1 MSEFAKLAQDFVE
14 ATSLLVGQR
23 TINIMDQKG
32 IIIASTEK
40 HRIGDFHQGASEVL
54 ATGKPVRIKKEDLPR
69 YPGTK
74 EGYNMPIFLNDEII
88 GVVGIFGCE
97 EEVQS
102 IANLLRV
109 YVTQSFS
116 QFQMTQKQ
124 NLEAELRNQLLR
136 LLLFGGK
143 SQKEMI
149 TKLCGM
155 LDLRLKFPV
164 RIILLYERAAE
175 RNMKHLLDY
184 HQFIQNLIWKN
195 VLDRRCDVFGIQ
207 NADYVILL
215 GGSGELLETRKRL
228 DKLLQEIEREAVW
241 DAAVSSPC
249 RNMEE
254 VSEGMKEVSV
264 LRNRRGGM
272 IQNLEEHTCRM
283 QYLMGRFTVQDGAR
297 TVVRMLRRLEDQQ
310 HIVGQILLFAEPP
323 GQLQENGHVAVMAA
337 GMHHPRVGRGVGH
350 LVLFLDGQGIRIRP
364 EGNGILLSEIKKSAQ
379 GAVHGRKHLAVQVFQ
394 SGTQIFHGLGQVPV
408 QFRDPVQRPAV
419 IGQLHILSPP

>member
-116 QFQMTQKQ
+116 QLQMTQKQ

-155 LDLRLKFPV
+155 LDLQLEFPV
-164 RIILLYERAAE
+164 WIILLYERAAE

-195 VLDRRCDVFGIQ
+195 VLDRRRDVFGIQ

-215 GGSGELLETRKRL
+215 GRSGELLETRKRL

-241 DAAVSSPC
+241 NAAVSSPC

-297 TVVRMLRRLEDQQ
+297 TVVRMLRRLEDQHGEKQ
-310 HIVGQILLFAEPP
+310 AEQLLQTAQVYYEYGGSVAKAAEKLNLHKNTLLYRMK
-323 GQLQENGHVAVMAA
+323 QLYQTLELEQDTVFV
-337 GMHHPRVGRGVGH
+337 RE
-350 LVLFLDGQGIRIRP
+350 FFIRMLLEYRNMP
-364 EGNGILLSEIKKSAQ
+364 ESGKSPN
-379 GAVHGRKHLAVQVFQ
+379 
-394 SGTQIFHGLGQVPV
+394 SME
-408 QFRDPVQRPAV
+408 
-419 IGQLHILSPP
+419 

>member
-40 HRIGDFHQGASEVL
+40 HRIGDFHQGAAEVL
-54 ATGKPVRIKKEDLPR
+54 ETGKPVLIKIEDLPR
-69 YPGTK
+69 YPGSK

-116 QFQMTQKQ
+116 QLQMTQKQ

-136 LLLFGGK
+136 LLLFGGE

-149 TKLCGM
+149 AKLCGM
-155 LDLRLKFPV
+155 LNLQLEHPI
-164 RIILLYERAAE
+164 RIVLLYERARE

-184 HQFIQNLIWKN
+184 SQLIQNLIWKN
-195 VLDRRCDVFGIQ
+195 VLDRRRDVFGIQ

-215 GGSGELLETRKRL
+215 GGGESPEMQKRL
-228 DKLLQEIEREAVW
+228 DKLLHEIEAEDVW
-241 DAAVSSPC
+241 NAAVSSPC
-249 RNMEE
+249 RNLEE
-254 VSEGMKEVSV
+254 ISAGMREVSV
-264 LRNRRGGM
+264 LRNRKGGT
-272 IQNLEEHTCRM
+272 IQNLEEHSCRM
-283 QYLMGRFTVQDGAR
+283 QYLLGSMTVQEGAR
-297 TVVRMLRRLEDQQ
+297 TAARMLRRLKEQ
-310 HIVGQILLFAEPP
+310 HGENQAEQLLRTARVYYECGGSVARAAE
-323 GQLQENGHVAVMAA
+323 QLNLHKNTLLYRMKQLYQTFEMEQDSAFVREFFIRMLLEYRNMPESGKSPD
-337 GMHHPRVGRGVGH
+337 GM
-350 LVLFLDGQGIRIRP
+350 
-364 EGNGILLSEIKKSAQ
+364 E
-379 GAVHGRKHLAVQVFQ
+379 
-394 SGTQIFHGLGQVPV
+394 
-408 QFRDPVQRPAV
+408 
-419 IGQLHILSPP
+419 

>member
-40 HRIGDFHQGASEVL
+40 HRIGDFHQGAAEVL
-54 ATGKPVRIKKEDLPR
+54 ETGKPVLIKVEDLPR

-136 LLLFGGK
+136 LLLFGGE

-149 TKLCGM
+149 AKLCGM
-155 LDLRLKFPV
+155 LNLQLEYPI
-164 RIILLYERAAE
+164 RIVLLYERARE

-184 HQFIQNLIWKN
+184 SQLIQNLIWKN
-195 VLDRRCDVFGIQ
+195 VLDRRRDVFGIQ

-215 GGSGELLETRKRL
+215 GGGESPEMQKRL
-228 DKLLQEIEREAVW
+228 DKLLHEIEAEDVW
-241 DAAVSSPC
+241 NAAVSSPC
-249 RNMEE
+249 RNLEE
-254 VSEGMKEVSV
+254 ISAGMREVSV
-264 LRNRRGGM
+264 LRNRKGGT
-272 IQNLEEHTCRM
+272 IQNLEEHSCRM
-283 QYLMGRFTVQDGAR
+283 QYLLGSMTVQEGAR
-297 TVVRMLRRLEDQQ
+297 TAARMLRRLKEQ
-310 HIVGQILLFAEPP
+310 HGENQAEQLLRTARVYYECGGSVARAAE
-323 GQLQENGHVAVMAA
+323 QLNLHKNTLLYRMKQLYQTFEMEQDSAFVREFFIRMLLEYRNMPESGKSPD
-337 GMHHPRVGRGVGH
+337 GM
-350 LVLFLDGQGIRIRP
+350 
-364 EGNGILLSEIKKSAQ
+364 E
-379 GAVHGRKHLAVQVFQ
+379 
-394 SGTQIFHGLGQVPV
+394 
-408 QFRDPVQRPAV
+408 
-419 IGQLHILSPP
+419 

>member
-116 QFQMTQKQ
+116 QLQMTQKQ

-155 LDLRLKFPV
+155 LNLQLEFPL

-195 VLDRRCDVFGIQ
+195 VLDRRRDVFGIQ

-241 DAAVSSPC
+241 NAAVSSPC

-254 VSEGMKEVSV
+254 VSEGMKEVLV

-297 TVVRMLRRLEDQQ
+297 TVVRMLRRLEDQHGEKQ
-310 HIVGQILLFAEPP
+310 AEQLLQTAQVYYEYGGSVAKAAEKLNLHKNTLLYRMK
-323 GQLQENGHVAVMAA
+323 QLYQTLELEQDTVFV
-337 GMHHPRVGRGVGH
+337 RE
-350 LVLFLDGQGIRIRP
+350 FFIRMLLEYRNMP
-364 EGNGILLSEIKKSAQ
+364 ESGKSPN
-379 GAVHGRKHLAVQVFQ
+379 
-394 SGTQIFHGLGQVPV
+394 SME
-408 QFRDPVQRPAV
+408 
-419 IGQLHILSPP
+419 

>member
-116 QFQMTQKQ
+116 QLQMTQKQ

-155 LDLRLKFPV
+155 LDLQLKFPV

-195 VLDRRCDVFGIQ
+195 VLDRRRDVFGIQ

-215 GGSGELLETRKRL
+215 GESGELLETRKRL

-241 DAAVSSPC
+241 NAAVSSPC

-297 TVVRMLRRLEDQQ
+297 TVVGMLRRLEDQHGEKQ
-310 HIVGQILLFAEPP
+310 AEQLLQTAQVYYEYGGSVAKAAEKLNLHKNTLLYRMK
-323 GQLQENGHVAVMAA
+323 QLYQTLELEQDTVFV
-337 GMHHPRVGRGVGH
+337 RE
-350 LVLFLDGQGIRIRP
+350 FFIRMLLEYRNMP
-364 EGNGILLSEIKKSAQ
+364 ESGKSPN
-379 GAVHGRKHLAVQVFQ
+379 
-394 SGTQIFHGLGQVPV
+394 SME
-408 QFRDPVQRPAV
+408 
-419 IGQLHILSPP
+419 

>member
-116 QFQMTQKQ
+116 KLQMTQKQ

-297 TVVRMLRRLEDQQ
+297 TVVRMLRRLEDQHGKKQ
-310 HIVGQILLFAEPP
+310 AEQLLQTAQVYYEYGGSVAKAAEKLNLHKNTLLYRMK
-323 GQLQENGHVAVMAA
+323 QLYQTLELEQDTVFV
-337 GMHHPRVGRGVGH
+337 RE
-350 LVLFLDGQGIRIRP
+350 FFIRMLLEYRNMP
-364 EGNGILLSEIKKSAQ
+364 ESGKSPN
-379 GAVHGRKHLAVQVFQ
+379 
-394 SGTQIFHGLGQVPV
+394 SME
-408 QFRDPVQRPAV
+408 
-419 IGQLHILSPP
+419 

>member
-40 HRIGDFHQGASEVL
+40 HRIGDFHQGAAEVL
-54 ATGKPVRIKKEDLPR
+54 EIGKPVLIKIEDLPR

-136 LLLFGGK
+136 LLLFGGE

-149 TKLCGM
+149 AKLCGM
-155 LDLRLKFPV
+155 LNLQLEYPI
-164 RIILLYERAAE
+164 RIVLLYERARE

-184 HQFIQNLIWKN
+184 SQLIQNLIWKN
-195 VLDRRCDVFGIQ
+195 VLDRRRDVFGIQ

-215 GGSGELLETRKRL
+215 GGGESPEMQKRL
-228 DKLLQEIEREAVW
+228 DKLLHEIEAEDVW
-241 DAAVSSPC
+241 NAAVSSPC
-249 RNMEE
+249 RNLEE
-254 VSEGMKEVSV
+254 ISAGMREVSV
-264 LRNRRGGM
+264 LRNRKGGT
-272 IQNLEEHTCRM
+272 IQNLEEHSCRM
-283 QYLMGRFTVQDGAR
+283 QYLLGSMTVQEGAR
-297 TVVRMLRRLEDQQ
+297 TAARMLRRLKEQ
-310 HIVGQILLFAEPP
+310 HGENQAEQLLRTARVYYECGGSVARAAE
-323 GQLQENGHVAVMAA
+323 QLNLHKNTLLYRLKQLYQTFEMEQDSAFVREFFIRMLLEYRNMPESGKS
-337 GMHHPRVGRGVGH
+337 P
-350 LVLFLDGQGIRIRP
+350 DGI
-364 EGNGILLSEIKKSAQ
+364 E
-379 GAVHGRKHLAVQVFQ
+379 
-394 SGTQIFHGLGQVPV
+394 
-408 QFRDPVQRPAV
+408 
-419 IGQLHILSPP
+419 

>member
-40 HRIGDFHQGASEVL
+40 HRIGDFHQGAAEVL
-54 ATGKPVRIKKEDLPR
+54 ETGKPVLIKIEDLPR

-136 LLLFGGK
+136 LLLFGGE

-149 TKLCGM
+149 AKLCGM
-155 LDLRLKFPV
+155 LNLQLEYPI
-164 RIILLYERAAE
+164 RIVLLYERARE

-184 HQFIQNLIWKN
+184 SQLIQNLIWKN
-195 VLDRRCDVFGIQ
+195 VLDRRRDVFGIQ

-215 GGSGELLETRKRL
+215 GGGESPEMQKRL
-228 DKLLQEIEREAVW
+228 DKLLHEIEAEDVW
-241 DAAVSSPC
+241 NAAVSSPC
-249 RNMEE
+249 RNLEE
-254 VSEGMKEVSV
+254 ILAGMREVSV
-264 LRNRRGGM
+264 LRNRKGGT
-272 IQNLEEHTCRM
+272 IQNLEEHSCRM
-283 QYLMGRFTVQDGAR
+283 QYLLGSMTVQEGAR
-297 TVVRMLRRLEDQQ
+297 TAARMLRRLKEQ
-310 HIVGQILLFAEPP
+310 HGENQAEQLLRTARVYYECGGSVARAAE
-323 GQLQENGHVAVMAA
+323 QLNLHKNTLLYRMKQLYQTFELEQDSVFVREFFIRMLLEYRNMPESGKSPD
-337 GMHHPRVGRGVGH
+337 GM
-350 LVLFLDGQGIRIRP
+350 
-364 EGNGILLSEIKKSAQ
+364 E
-379 GAVHGRKHLAVQVFQ
+379 
-394 SGTQIFHGLGQVPV
+394 
-408 QFRDPVQRPAV
+408 
-419 IGQLHILSPP
+419 

>member
-40 HRIGDFHQGASEVL
+40 HRIGDFYQGAAEVL
-54 ATGKPVRIKKEDLPR
+54 ETGKPVLIKIEDLPR

-136 LLLFGGK
+136 LLLFGGE

-149 TKLCGM
+149 AKLCGM
-155 LDLRLKFPV
+155 LNLQLEYPV
-164 RIILLYERAAE
+164 RIVLLYERARE

-184 HQFIQNLIWKN
+184 SQLIQNLIWKN
-195 VLDRRCDVFGIQ
+195 VLDRRRDVFGIQ

-215 GGSGELLETRKRL
+215 GGGESPEMQKRL
-228 DKLLQEIEREAVW
+228 DKLLHEIEAEDVW
-241 DAAVSSPC
+241 NAAVSSPC
-249 RNMEE
+249 RNLEE
-254 VSEGMKEVSV
+254 ISAGMREVSV
-264 LRNRRGGM
+264 LRNRKGGT
-272 IQNLEEHTCRM
+272 IQNLEEHSCRM
-283 QYLMGRFTVQDGAR
+283 QYLLGSMTVQEGAR
-297 TVVRMLRRLEDQQ
+297 TAARMLRRLKEQ
-310 HIVGQILLFAEPP
+310 HGENQAEQLLRTARVYYECGGSVARAAE
-323 GQLQENGHVAVMAA
+323 QLNLHKNTLLYRMKQLYQTFEMEQDSAFVREFFIRMLLEYRNMPESGKSPD
-337 GMHHPRVGRGVGH
+337 GM
-350 LVLFLDGQGIRIRP
+350 
-364 EGNGILLSEIKKSAQ
+364 E
-379 GAVHGRKHLAVQVFQ
+379 
-394 SGTQIFHGLGQVPV
+394 
-408 QFRDPVQRPAV
+408 
-419 IGQLHILSPP
+419 

>member
-40 HRIGDFHQGASEVL
+40 HRIGDFHQGAAEVL
-54 ATGKPVRIKKEDLPR
+54 ETGKPVLIKIEDLPR

-136 LLLFGGK
+136 LLLFGGE

-149 TKLCGM
+149 AKLCGM
-155 LDLRLKFPV
+155 LNLQLEYPI
-164 RIILLYERAAE
+164 RIVLLYERARE

-184 HQFIQNLIWKN
+184 SQLIQNLIWKN
-195 VLDRRCDVFGIQ
+195 VLDRRRDVFGIQ

-215 GGSGELLETRKRL
+215 GGGESPEMQKRL
-228 DKLLQEIEREAVW
+228 DKLLHEIEAEDVW
-241 DAAVSSPC
+241 NAAVSSPC
-249 RNMEE
+249 RNLEE
-254 VSEGMKEVSV
+254 ISAGMREVSV
-264 LRNRRGGM
+264 LRNRKGGT
-272 IQNLEEHTCRM
+272 IQNLEEHSCRM
-283 QYLMGRFTVQDGAR
+283 QYLLGSMTVQEGAR
-297 TVVRMLRRLEDQQ
+297 TAARMLRRLKEQ
-310 HIVGQILLFAEPP
+310 HGENQAEQLLRTARVYYECGGSVARAAE
-323 GQLQENGHVAVMAA
+323 QLNLHKNTLLYRMKQLYQTFEMEQDSAFVREFFIRKLLEYRNMPESGKSPD
-337 GMHHPRVGRGVGH
+337 GM
-350 LVLFLDGQGIRIRP
+350 
-364 EGNGILLSEIKKSAQ
+364 K
-379 GAVHGRKHLAVQVFQ
+379 
-394 SGTQIFHGLGQVPV
+394 
-408 QFRDPVQRPAV
+408 
-419 IGQLHILSPP
+419 

>member
-116 QFQMTQKQ
+116 QLQMTQKQ

-149 TKLCGM
+149 IKLCGM
-155 LDLRLKFPV
+155 LDLQLEFPV

-195 VLDRRCDVFGIQ
+195 MLDRRRDVFGIQ

-241 DAAVSSPC
+241 NAAVSSPC

-297 TVVRMLRRLEDQQ
+297 TVVGMLRRLEDQHGEKQ
-310 HIVGQILLFAEPP
+310 AEQLLQTAQVYYEYGGSVAKAAEKLNLHKNTLLYRMK
-323 GQLQENGHVAVMAA
+323 QLYQTLELEQDTVFV
-337 GMHHPRVGRGVGH
+337 RE
-350 LVLFLDGQGIRIRP
+350 FFIRMLLEYRNMP
-364 EGNGILLSEIKKSAQ
+364 ESGKSPN
-379 GAVHGRKHLAVQVFQ
+379 
-394 SGTQIFHGLGQVPV
+394 SME
-408 QFRDPVQRPAV
+408 
-419 IGQLHILSPP
+419 

>member
-116 QFQMTQKQ
+116 QLQMTQKQ

-155 LDLRLKFPV
+155 LDLQLEFPV
-164 RIILLYERAAE
+164 WIILLYERAAE

-195 VLDRRCDVFGIQ
+195 VLDRRRDVFGIQ

-241 DAAVSSPC
+241 NAAVSSPC

-297 TVVRMLRRLEDQQ
+297 TVVRMLRRLEDQHGEKQ
-310 HIVGQILLFAEPP
+310 AEQLLQTAQVYYEYGGSVAKAAEKLNLHKNTLLYRMK
-323 GQLQENGHVAVMAA
+323 QLYQTFEMEQDSAFV
-337 GMHHPRVGRGVGH
+337 RE
-350 LVLFLDGQGIRIRP
+350 FFIRMLLEYRNMP
-364 EGNGILLSEIKKSAQ
+364 ESGKSPN
-379 GAVHGRKHLAVQVFQ
+379 
-394 SGTQIFHGLGQVPV
+394 SME
-408 QFRDPVQRPAV
+408 
-419 IGQLHILSPP
+419 

>member
-102 IANLLRV
+102 IANLLCV

-116 QFQMTQKQ
+116 QLQMTQKQ

-155 LDLRLKFPV
+155 LDLQLEFPV

-195 VLDRRCDVFGIQ
+195 MLDRRRDVFGIQ

-241 DAAVSSPC
+241 NAAVSSPC

-297 TVVRMLRRLEDQQ
+297 TVVGMLRRLEDQHGEKQ
-310 HIVGQILLFAEPP
+310 AEQLLQTAQVYYEYGGSVAKAAEKLNLHKNTLLYRMK
-323 GQLQENGHVAVMAA
+323 QLYQTLELEQDTVFV
-337 GMHHPRVGRGVGH
+337 RE
-350 LVLFLDGQGIRIRP
+350 FFIRMLLEYRNMP
-364 EGNGILLSEIKKSAQ
+364 ESGKSPN
-379 GAVHGRKHLAVQVFQ
+379 
-394 SGTQIFHGLGQVPV
+394 SME
-408 QFRDPVQRPAV
+408 
-419 IGQLHILSPP
+419 

>member
-40 HRIGDFHQGASEVL
+40 HRIGDFHQGAAEVL
-54 ATGKPVRIKKEDLPR
+54 ETGKPVLIKKEDLPR

-116 QFQMTQKQ
+116 QLQMTQKQ
-124 NLEAELRNQLLR
+124 NLEVELRNQLLR
-136 LLLFGGK
+136 LLLFGGE

-155 LDLRLKFPV
+155 LNLQLEFPI
-164 RIILLYERAAE
+164 RIVLLYERARE

-184 HQFIQNLIWKN
+184 SQLIQNLIWKN
-195 VLDRRCDVFGIQ
+195 VLDRRRDVFGIQ

-215 GGSGELLETRKRL
+215 GGGEQQEMQKRL
-228 DKLLQEIEREAVW
+228 EKLLHEIETEDVW
-241 DAAVSSPC
+241 NAAVSSSC
-249 RNMEE
+249 RNLEE
-254 VSEGMKEVSV
+254 ISAGMKEVSV
-264 LRNRRGGM
+264 LRNRKGGT

-283 QYLMGRFTVQDGAR
+283 QYLMGRLTVQEGAR
-297 TVVRMLRRLEDQQ
+297 TAVRMLRRLEEQ
-310 HIVGQILLFAEPP
+310 HGGNQAEQLLQTARVYYECGGSVAKAAEQMELHKNTLLYRMK
-323 GQLQENGHVAVMAA
+323 QLYQTLELEQDTAFV
-337 GMHHPRVGRGVGH
+337 RE
-350 LVLFLDGQGIRIRP
+350 FFIRMLLEYRNMP
-364 EGNGILLSEIKKSAQ
+364 EGSKGPDGME
-379 GAVHGRKHLAVQVFQ
+379 
-394 SGTQIFHGLGQVPV
+394 
-408 QFRDPVQRPAV
+408 
-419 IGQLHILSPP
+419 

>member
-116 QFQMTQKQ
+116 QLQMTQKQ

-155 LDLRLKFPV
+155 LDLQLEFPV

-195 VLDRRCDVFGIQ
+195 MLDRRRDVFGIQ

-241 DAAVSSPC
+241 NAAVSSPC

-297 TVVRMLRRLEDQQ
+297 TVVGMLRRLEDQHGEKQ
-310 HIVGQILLFAEPP
+310 AEQLLQTAQVYYEYGGSVAKAAEKLNLHKNTLLYRMK
-323 GQLQENGHVAVMAA
+323 QLYQTLELEQDTVFVREFFIRMLLEYRNMPESGKSPD
-337 GMHHPRVGRGVGH
+337 GM
-350 LVLFLDGQGIRIRP
+350 
-364 EGNGILLSEIKKSAQ
+364 E
-379 GAVHGRKHLAVQVFQ
+379 
-394 SGTQIFHGLGQVPV
+394 
-408 QFRDPVQRPAV
+408 
-419 IGQLHILSPP
+419 

>member
-116 QFQMTQKQ
+116 QLQMTQKQ

-155 LDLRLKFPV
+155 LDLQLKFPV

-241 DAAVSSPC
+241 DAAVSSLC
-249 RNMEE
+249 RNVEE

-297 TVVRMLRRLEDQQ
+297 TVVRMLRRLEDQHGEKQ
-310 HIVGQILLFAEPP
+310 AEQLLQTAQVYYEYGGSVAKAAEKLNLHKNTLLYRMK
-323 GQLQENGHVAVMAA
+323 QLYQTLELEQDTVFV
-337 GMHHPRVGRGVGH
+337 RE
-350 LVLFLDGQGIRIRP
+350 FFIRMLLEYRNMP
-364 EGNGILLSEIKKSAQ
+364 ESGKSPN
-379 GAVHGRKHLAVQVFQ
+379 
-394 SGTQIFHGLGQVPV
+394 SME
-408 QFRDPVQRPAV
+408 
-419 IGQLHILSPP
+419 

>member
-116 QFQMTQKQ
+116 QLQMTQKQ

-155 LDLRLKFPV
+155 LDLQLEFPV

-241 DAAVSSPC
+241 DAAVSSLC

-297 TVVRMLRRLEDQQ
+297 TVVRMLRRLEDQHGEKQ
-310 HIVGQILLFAEPP
+310 AEQLLQTAQVYYEYGGSVAKAAEKLNLHKNTLLYRMK
-323 GQLQENGHVAVMAA
+323 QLYQTLELEQDTVFV
-337 GMHHPRVGRGVGH
+337 RE
-350 LVLFLDGQGIRIRP
+350 FFIRMLLEYRNMP
-364 EGNGILLSEIKKSAQ
+364 ESGKSPN
-379 GAVHGRKHLAVQVFQ
+379 
-394 SGTQIFHGLGQVPV
+394 SME
-408 QFRDPVQRPAV
+408 
-419 IGQLHILSPP
+419 

>member
-40 HRIGDFHQGASEVL
+40 HRIGDFHQGAAEVL
-54 ATGKPVRIKKEDLPR
+54 EIGKPVLIKIEDLPR

-136 LLLFGGK
+136 LLLFGGE

-149 TKLCGM
+149 AKLCGM
-155 LDLRLKFPV
+155 LNLQLEYPI
-164 RIILLYERAAE
+164 RIVLLYERARE

-184 HQFIQNLIWKN
+184 SQLIQNLIWKN
-195 VLDRRCDVFGIQ
+195 VLDRRRDVFGIQ

-215 GGSGELLETRKRL
+215 GGGESPEMQKRL
-228 DKLLQEIEREAVW
+228 DKLLHEIEAEDVW
-241 DAAVSSPC
+241 NAAVSSPC
-249 RNMEE
+249 RNLEE
-254 VSEGMKEVSV
+254 ISAGMREVSV
-264 LRNRRGGM
+264 LRNRKGGT
-272 IQNLEEHTCRM
+272 IQNLEEHSCRM
-283 QYLMGRFTVQDGAR
+283 QYLLGSMTVQEGAR
-297 TVVRMLRRLEDQQ
+297 TAARMLRRLKEQ
-310 HIVGQILLFAEPP
+310 HGENQAEQLLRTARVYYECGGSVARAAE
-323 GQLQENGHVAVMAA
+323 QLNLHKNTLLYRMKQLYQTFEMEQDSAFV
-337 GMHHPRVGRGVGH
+337 RE
-350 LVLFLDGQGIRIRP
+350 FFIRMLLEYRNMP
-364 EGNGILLSEIKKSAQ
+364 ESGKSPN
-379 GAVHGRKHLAVQVFQ
+379 
-394 SGTQIFHGLGQVPV
+394 SME
-408 QFRDPVQRPAV
+408 
-419 IGQLHILSPP
+419 

>member
-116 QFQMTQKQ
+116 QLQMTQKQ

-155 LDLRLKFPV
+155 LDLQLKFPV

-241 DAAVSSPC
+241 DAAVSSLC

-297 TVVRMLRRLEDQQ
+297 TVVGMLRRLEDQHGEKQ
-310 HIVGQILLFAEPP
+310 SEQLLQTAQVYYEYGGSVAKAAEKLNLHKNTLLYRMK
-323 GQLQENGHVAVMAA
+323 QLYQTLELEQDTVFV
-337 GMHHPRVGRGVGH
+337 RE
-350 LVLFLDGQGIRIRP
+350 FFIRMLLEYRNMP
-364 EGNGILLSEIKKSAQ
+364 ESSKSPN
-379 GAVHGRKHLAVQVFQ
+379 
-394 SGTQIFHGLGQVPV
+394 SME
-408 QFRDPVQRPAV
+408 
-419 IGQLHILSPP
+419 

>member
-116 QFQMTQKQ
+116 QLQMTQKQ

-149 TKLCGM
+149 IKLCGM
-155 LDLRLKFPV
+155 LDLQLEFPV

-195 VLDRRCDVFGIQ
+195 VLDRRRDVFGIQ

-228 DKLLQEIEREAVW
+228 DKLLQEIEGEAVW
-241 DAAVSSPC
+241 NAAVSSPC

-297 TVVRMLRRLEDQQ
+297 TVVGMLRRLEDQHGEKQ
-310 HIVGQILLFAEPP
+310 AEQLLQTAQVYYEYGGSVAKAAEKLNLHKNTLLYRMK
-323 GQLQENGHVAVMAA
+323 QLYQTLELEQDTVFV
-337 GMHHPRVGRGVGH
+337 RE
-350 LVLFLDGQGIRIRP
+350 FFIRMLLEYRNMP
-364 EGNGILLSEIKKSAQ
+364 ESGKSPN
-379 GAVHGRKHLAVQVFQ
+379 
-394 SGTQIFHGLGQVPV
+394 SME
-408 QFRDPVQRPAV
+408 
-419 IGQLHILSPP
+419 

>member
-40 HRIGDFHQGASEVL
+40 HRIGDFHQGAAEVL
-54 ATGKPVRIKKEDLPR
+54 EIGKPVLIKIEDLPR

-136 LLLFGGK
+136 LLLFGGE

-149 TKLCGM
+149 AKLCGM
-155 LDLRLKFPV
+155 LNLQLKYPI
-164 RIILLYERAAE
+164 RIVLLYERARE

-184 HQFIQNLIWKN
+184 SQLIQNLIWKN
-195 VLDRRCDVFGIQ
+195 VLDRRRDVFGIQ

-215 GGSGELLETRKRL
+215 GGGESPEMQKRL
-228 DKLLQEIEREAVW
+228 DKLLHEIEAEDVW
-241 DAAVSSPC
+241 NAAVSSPC
-249 RNMEE
+249 RNLEE
-254 VSEGMKEVSV
+254 ISAGMREVSV
-264 LRNRRGGM
+264 LRNRKGGT
-272 IQNLEEHTCRM
+272 IQNLEEHSCRM
-283 QYLMGRFTVQDGAR
+283 QYLLGSMTVQEGAR
-297 TVVRMLRRLEDQQ
+297 TAARMLRRLKEQ
-310 HIVGQILLFAEPP
+310 HGENQAEQLLRTARVYYECGGSVARAAE
-323 GQLQENGHVAVMAA
+323 QLNLHKNTLLYRMKQLYQTFEMEQDSAFVREFFIRMLLEYRNMPESGKS
-337 GMHHPRVGRGVGH
+337 P
-350 LVLFLDGQGIRIRP
+350 DGI
-364 EGNGILLSEIKKSAQ
+364 E
-379 GAVHGRKHLAVQVFQ
+379 
-394 SGTQIFHGLGQVPV
+394 
-408 QFRDPVQRPAV
+408 
-419 IGQLHILSPP
+419 

>member
-116 QFQMTQKQ
+116 QLQMTQKQ

-149 TKLCGM
+149 IKLCGM
-155 LDLRLKFPV
+155 LDLQLEFPV

-195 VLDRRCDVFGIQ
+195 VLDRRRDAFGIQ

-241 DAAVSSPC
+241 NAAVSSPC

-297 TVVRMLRRLEDQQ
+297 TVVGMLRRLEDQHGEKQ
-310 HIVGQILLFAEPP
+310 AEQLLQTAQVYYEYGGSVAKAAEKLNLHKNTLLYRMK
-323 GQLQENGHVAVMAA
+323 QLYQTLELEQDTVFV
-337 GMHHPRVGRGVGH
+337 RE
-350 LVLFLDGQGIRIRP
+350 FFIRMLLEYRNMP
-364 EGNGILLSEIKKSAQ
+364 ESGKSPN
-379 GAVHGRKHLAVQVFQ
+379 
-394 SGTQIFHGLGQVPV
+394 SME
-408 QFRDPVQRPAV
+408 
-419 IGQLHILSPP
+419 

>member
-40 HRIGDFHQGASEVL
+40 HRIGDFHQGAAEVL
-54 ATGKPVRIKKEDLPR
+54 ETGKPVLIKIEDLPR

-136 LLLFGGK
+136 LLLFGGE

-149 TKLCGM
+149 AKLCGM
-155 LDLRLKFPV
+155 LNLQLEYPI
-164 RIILLYERAAE
+164 RIVLLYERARE

-184 HQFIQNLIWKN
+184 SQLIQNLIWKN
-195 VLDRRCDVFGIQ
+195 VLDRRRDVFGIQ

-215 GGSGELLETRKRL
+215 GGGESPEMQKRL
-228 DKLLQEIEREAVW
+228 DKLLHEIEAEDVW
-241 DAAVSSPC
+241 NAAVSSPC
-249 RNMEE
+249 RNLEE
-254 VSEGMKEVSV
+254 ISAGMREVSV
-264 LRNRRGGM
+264 LRNRKGGT
-272 IQNLEEHTCRM
+272 IQNLEEHSCRM
-283 QYLMGRFTVQDGAR
+283 QYLLGSMTVQQGAR
-297 TVVRMLRRLEDQQ
+297 TAARMLRRLKEQ
-310 HIVGQILLFAEPP
+310 HGENQAEQLLRTARVYYECGGSVARAAE
-323 GQLQENGHVAVMAA
+323 QLNLHKNTLLYRMKQLYQTFEMEQDSAFVREFFIRMLLEYRNMPESGKSPD
-337 GMHHPRVGRGVGH
+337 GM
-350 LVLFLDGQGIRIRP
+350 
-364 EGNGILLSEIKKSAQ
+364 E
-379 GAVHGRKHLAVQVFQ
+379 
-394 SGTQIFHGLGQVPV
+394 
-408 QFRDPVQRPAV
+408 
-419 IGQLHILSPP
+419 

>member
-116 QFQMTQKQ
+116 QLQMTQKQ

-155 LDLRLKFPV
+155 LDLQLEFPV

-195 VLDRRCDVFGIQ
+195 MLDRRRDVFGIQ

-241 DAAVSSPC
+241 NAAVSSPC

-297 TVVRMLRRLEDQQ
+297 TVVRMLRRLEDQHGEKQ
-310 HIVGQILLFAEPP
+310 AEQLLQTAQVYYEYGGSVAKAAEKLNLHKNTLLYRMK
-323 GQLQENGHVAVMAA
+323 QLYQTLELEQDTVFV
-337 GMHHPRVGRGVGH
+337 RE
-350 LVLFLDGQGIRIRP
+350 FFIRMLLEYRNMP
-364 EGNGILLSEIKKSAQ
+364 ESGKSPN
-379 GAVHGRKHLAVQVFQ
+379 
-394 SGTQIFHGLGQVPV
+394 SME
-408 QFRDPVQRPAV
+408 
-419 IGQLHILSPP
+419 

>member
-40 HRIGDFHQGASEVL
+40 HRIGDFHQGAAEVL
-54 ATGKPVRIKKEDLPR
+54 ETGKPVLIKIEDLPR

-136 LLLFGGK
+136 LLLFGGE

-149 TKLCGM
+149 AKLCGM
-155 LDLRLKFPV
+155 LNLQLEFPL

-184 HQFIQNLIWKN
+184 PQFIQNLIWKN
-195 VLDRRCDVFGIQ
+195 VLDRRRDVFGIQ

-215 GGSGELLETRKRL
+215 GGGESPEMQKRL
-228 DKLLQEIEREAVW
+228 DKLLHEIEAEDVW
-241 DAAVSSPC
+241 NAAVSSPC
-249 RNMEE
+249 RNLEE
-254 VSEGMKEVSV
+254 ISAGMREVSV
-264 LRNRRGGM
+264 LKKQGGGV
-272 IQNLEEHTCRM
+272 IQNLEEHSCRM
-283 QYLMGRFTVQDGAR
+283 QYLLGSMTVQEGAR
-297 TVVRMLRRLEDQQ
+297 TAARMLRRLKEQ
-310 HIVGQILLFAEPP
+310 HGENQAEQLLRTARVYYEC
-323 GQLQENGHVAVMAA
+323 GGSVARAAHKNTLLYRMKQLYQTFEMEQDSAFVREFFIRMLLEYRNMPESGKS
-337 GMHHPRVGRGVGH
+337 P
-350 LVLFLDGQGIRIRP
+350 DGI
-364 EGNGILLSEIKKSAQ
+364 E
-379 GAVHGRKHLAVQVFQ
+379 
-394 SGTQIFHGLGQVPV
+394 
-408 QFRDPVQRPAV
+408 
-419 IGQLHILSPP
+419 

>member
-116 QFQMTQKQ
+116 QLQMTQKQ

-155 LDLRLKFPV
+155 LDLQLKFPV

-195 VLDRRCDVFGIQ
+195 VLDRRRDVFGIQ

-241 DAAVSSPC
+241 DAAVSSLC

-297 TVVRMLRRLEDQQ
+297 TVVGMLRRLEDQHGEKQ
-310 HIVGQILLFAEPP
+310 AEQLLQTAQVYYEYGGSVAKAAEKLNLHKNTLLYRMK
-323 GQLQENGHVAVMAA
+323 QLYQTLELEQDTVFV
-337 GMHHPRVGRGVGH
+337 RE
-350 LVLFLDGQGIRIRP
+350 FFIRMLLEYRNMP
-364 EGNGILLSEIKKSAQ
+364 ESGKSPN
-379 GAVHGRKHLAVQVFQ
+379 
-394 SGTQIFHGLGQVPV
+394 SME
-408 QFRDPVQRPAV
+408 
-419 IGQLHILSPP
+419 

>member
-1 MSEFAKLAQDFVE
+1 MREFAKLAQDFVE

-116 QFQMTQKQ
+116 QLQMTQKQ

-155 LDLRLKFPV
+155 LDLQLEFPV
-164 RIILLYERAAE
+164 WIILLYERAAE

-195 VLDRRCDVFGIQ
+195 VLDRRRDVFGIQ

-241 DAAVSSPC
+241 NAAVSSPC

-297 TVVRMLRRLEDQQ
+297 TVVRMLRRLEDQHGEKQ
-310 HIVGQILLFAEPP
+310 AEQLLQTAQVYYEYGGSVAKAAEKLNLHKNTLLYRMK
-323 GQLQENGHVAVMAA
+323 QLYQTLELEQDTVFVREFFIRMLLEYRNMPESGKS
-337 GMHHPRVGRGVGH
+337 P
-350 LVLFLDGQGIRIRP
+350 DGI
-364 EGNGILLSEIKKSAQ
+364 E
-379 GAVHGRKHLAVQVFQ
+379 
-394 SGTQIFHGLGQVPV
+394 
-408 QFRDPVQRPAV
+408 
-419 IGQLHILSPP
+419 

>member
-97 EEVQS
+97 EEGQS
-102 IANLLRV
+102 IANLLRG

-116 QFQMTQKQ
+116 QLQMTQKQ

-155 LDLRLKFPV
+155 LDLQLEFPV
-164 RIILLYERAAE
+164 QIILLYERAAE

-195 VLDRRCDVFGIQ
+195 VLDRRRDVFGIQ

-241 DAAVSSPC
+241 NAAVSSPC

-283 QYLMGRFTVQDGAR
+283 QYLMGRFTVHDGAR
-297 TVVRMLRRLEDQQ
+297 TVVRMLRRLEDQHGEKQ
-310 HIVGQILLFAEPP
+310 AEQLLQTAQVYYEYGGSVVKAAEKLNLHKNTLLYRMK
-323 GQLQENGHVAVMAA
+323 QLYQTLELEQDTVFV
-337 GMHHPRVGRGVGH
+337 RE
-350 LVLFLDGQGIRIRP
+350 FFIRMLLEYRNMP
-364 EGNGILLSEIKKSAQ
+364 ESGKSPN
-379 GAVHGRKHLAVQVFQ
+379 
-394 SGTQIFHGLGQVPV
+394 SME
-408 QFRDPVQRPAV
+408 
-419 IGQLHILSPP
+419 

>member
-116 QFQMTQKQ
+116 QLQMTQKQ

-155 LDLRLKFPV
+155 LDLQLEFPV

-195 VLDRRCDVFGIQ
+195 VLDRRRDVFGIQ

-241 DAAVSSPC
+241 NAAVSSPC

-297 TVVRMLRRLEDQQ
+297 TVVLMLRRLEDQHGEKQ
-310 HIVGQILLFAEPP
+310 AEQLLQTAQVYYEYGGSVAKAAEKLNLHKNTLLYRMK
-323 GQLQENGHVAVMAA
+323 QLYQTLELEQDTVFV
-337 GMHHPRVGRGVGH
+337 RE
-350 LVLFLDGQGIRIRP
+350 FFIRMLLEYRNMP
-364 EGNGILLSEIKKSAQ
+364 ESGKSPN
-379 GAVHGRKHLAVQVFQ
+379 
-394 SGTQIFHGLGQVPV
+394 SME
-408 QFRDPVQRPAV
+408 
-419 IGQLHILSPP
+419 

>member
-116 QFQMTQKQ
+116 KLQMTQKQ

-155 LDLRLKFPV
+155 LDLQLKFPV

-241 DAAVSSPC
+241 DAAVSSLC

-297 TVVRMLRRLEDQQ
+297 TVVRMLRRLEDQHGEKQ
-310 HIVGQILLFAEPP
+310 AEQLLQTAQVYYEYGGSVAKAAEKLNLHKNTLLYRMK
-323 GQLQENGHVAVMAA
+323 QLYQTLELEQDTVFVREFFIRMLLEYRNMPESGKSPD
-337 GMHHPRVGRGVGH
+337 GM
-350 LVLFLDGQGIRIRP
+350 
-364 EGNGILLSEIKKSAQ
+364 E
-379 GAVHGRKHLAVQVFQ
+379 
-394 SGTQIFHGLGQVPV
+394 
-408 QFRDPVQRPAV
+408 
-419 IGQLHILSPP
+419 

>member
-40 HRIGDFHQGASEVL
+40 HRIGDFHQGAAEVL
-54 ATGKPVRIKKEDLPR
+54 ETGKPVLIKIEDLPR

-136 LLLFGGK
+136 LLLFGGE

-149 TKLCGM
+149 AKLCGM
-155 LDLRLKFPV
+155 LNLQLEYPI
-164 RIILLYERAAE
+164 RIVLLYERARE

-184 HQFIQNLIWKN
+184 SQLIQNLIWKN
-195 VLDRRCDVFGIQ
+195 VLDRRRDVFGIQ

-215 GGSGELLETRKRL
+215 GGGESPEMQKRL
-228 DKLLQEIEREAVW
+228 DKLLHEIEAEDVW
-241 DAAVSSPC
+241 NAAVSSPC
-249 RNMEE
+249 RNLEE
-254 VSEGMKEVSV
+254 ISAGMREVSV
-264 LRNRRGGM
+264 LRNRKGGT
-272 IQNLEEHTCRM
+272 IQNLEEHSCRM
-283 QYLMGRFTVQDGAR
+283 QYLLGSMTVQEGAR
-297 TVVRMLRRLEDQQ
+297 TAARMLRRLKEQ
-310 HIVGQILLFAEPP
+310 HGENQAEQLLRTARVYYECGGSVARAAE
-323 GQLQENGHVAVMAA
+323 QLNLHKNTLLYRMKQLYQTFEMEQDSAFVREFFIRMLLEYRNMPESGKSPD
-337 GMHHPRVGRGVGH
+337 GM
-350 LVLFLDGQGIRIRP
+350 
-364 EGNGILLSEIKKSAQ
+364 E
-379 GAVHGRKHLAVQVFQ
+379 
-394 SGTQIFHGLGQVPV
+394 
-408 QFRDPVQRPAV
+408 
-419 IGQLHILSPP
+419 

>member
-116 QFQMTQKQ
+116 QLQMTQKQ

-155 LDLRLKFPV
+155 LDLQLEFPV
-164 RIILLYERAAE
+164 WIILLYERAAE

-195 VLDRRCDVFGIQ
+195 VLDRRRDVFGIQ

-241 DAAVSSPC
+241 NAAVSSPC

-297 TVVRMLRRLEDQQ
+297 TVVRMLRRLEDQHGEKQ
-310 HIVGQILLFAEPP
+310 AEQLLQTAQVYYEYGGSVAKAAEKLNLHKNTLLYRMK
-323 GQLQENGHVAVMAA
+323 QLYQTLELEQDTVFV
-337 GMHHPRVGRGVGH
+337 RE
-350 LVLFLDGQGIRIRP
+350 FFIRMLLEYRNMP
-364 EGNGILLSEIKKSAQ
+364 ESGKSPN
-379 GAVHGRKHLAVQVFQ
+379 
-394 SGTQIFHGLGQVPV
+394 SME
-408 QFRDPVQRPAV
+408 
-419 IGQLHILSPP
+419 

>member
-40 HRIGDFHQGASEVL
+40 HRIGDFHQGAAEVL
-54 ATGKPVRIKKEDLPR
+54 ETGKPVLIKIEDLPR

-136 LLLFGGK
+136 LLLFGGE

-149 TKLCGM
+149 AKLCGM
-155 LDLRLKFPV
+155 LNLQLEYPI
-164 RIILLYERAAE
+164 RIVLLYERARE

-184 HQFIQNLIWKN
+184 SQLIQNLIWKN
-195 VLDRRCDVFGIQ
+195 VLDRRRDVFGIQ

-215 GGSGELLETRKRL
+215 GGGESPEMQKRL
-228 DKLLQEIEREAVW
+228 DKLLHEIEAEDVW
-241 DAAVSSPC
+241 NAAVSSLC
-249 RNMEE
+249 RNLEE
-254 VSEGMKEVSV
+254 ISAGMREVSV
-264 LRNRRGGM
+264 LRNRKGGT
-272 IQNLEEHTCRM
+272 IQNLEEHSCRM
-283 QYLMGRFTVQDGAR
+283 QYLLGSMTVQEGAR
-297 TVVRMLRRLEDQQ
+297 TAARMLRRLKEQ
-310 HIVGQILLFAEPP
+310 HGENQAEQLLRTARVYYECGGSVARAAE
-323 GQLQENGHVAVMAA
+323 QLNLHKNTLLYRMKQLYQTFEMEQDSAFVREFFIRMLLEYRNMPESGKS
-337 GMHHPRVGRGVGH
+337 P
-350 LVLFLDGQGIRIRP
+350 DGI
-364 EGNGILLSEIKKSAQ
+364 E
-379 GAVHGRKHLAVQVFQ
+379 
-394 SGTQIFHGLGQVPV
+394 
-408 QFRDPVQRPAV
+408 
-419 IGQLHILSPP
+419 

>member
-116 QFQMTQKQ
+116 QLQMTQKQ

-297 TVVRMLRRLEDQQ
+297 TVVRMLRRLEDQHGKKQ
-310 HIVGQILLFAEPP
+310 AEQLLQTAQVYYEYGGSVAKAAEKLNLHKNTLLYRMK
-323 GQLQENGHVAVMAA
+323 QLYQTLELEQDTVFV
-337 GMHHPRVGRGVGH
+337 RE
-350 LVLFLDGQGIRIRP
+350 FFIRMLLEYRNMP
-364 EGNGILLSEIKKSAQ
+364 ESGKSPN
-379 GAVHGRKHLAVQVFQ
+379 
-394 SGTQIFHGLGQVPV
+394 SME
-408 QFRDPVQRPAV
+408 
-419 IGQLHILSPP
+419 

>member
-116 QFQMTQKQ
+116 QLQMTQKQ

-155 LDLRLKFPV
+155 LDLQLKFPV

-215 GGSGELLETRKRL
+215 GESGELLETRKRL

-241 DAAVSSPC
+241 NAAVSSPC

-297 TVVRMLRRLEDQQ
+297 TVVRMLRRLEDQHGEKQ
-310 HIVGQILLFAEPP
+310 AEQLLQTAQVYYEYGGSVAKAAEKLNLHKNTLLYRMK
-323 GQLQENGHVAVMAA
+323 QLYQTLELEQDTVFVREFFIRMLLEYRNMPESGKS
-337 GMHHPRVGRGVGH
+337 P
-350 LVLFLDGQGIRIRP
+350 DGI
-364 EGNGILLSEIKKSAQ
+364 E
-379 GAVHGRKHLAVQVFQ
+379 
-394 SGTQIFHGLGQVPV
+394 
-408 QFRDPVQRPAV
+408 
-419 IGQLHILSPP
+419 

>member
-116 QFQMTQKQ
+116 QLQMTQKQ

-297 TVVRMLRRLEDQQ
+297 TVVRMLRRLEDQHGKKQ
-310 HIVGQILLFAEPP
+310 AEQLLQTAQVYYEYGGSVAKAAEKLNLHKNTLLYRMK
-323 GQLQENGHVAVMAA
+323 QLYQTLELEKDTVFV
-337 GMHHPRVGRGVGH
+337 RE
-350 LVLFLDGQGIRIRP
+350 FFIRMLLEYRNMP
-364 EGNGILLSEIKKSAQ
+364 ESGKSPN
-379 GAVHGRKHLAVQVFQ
+379 
-394 SGTQIFHGLGQVPV
+394 SME
-408 QFRDPVQRPAV
+408 
-419 IGQLHILSPP
+419 